1 MQTWLTEQTNRTEH
15 FRGRVRFVRVRRHI
29 EQNRTVPLF
38 SSCSPGSR
46 TLIPLFG
53 SVRIELEPNSTLVR
67 FVFGKFG
74 LFKALKAKST
84 TLYMY
89 FLGVGLIPGLGSHI
103 INNSRRTEEGQ
114 RNNGRKNN
122 GLKNNGRKKV
132 HKYSRGAAGQTMKN
146 SALRTRSRIPSSFS

>member
-1 MQTWLTEQTNRTEH
+1 MPVVKLSCTQRWLTEQTNRTEH

-38 SSCSPGSR
+38 GSCSPGFR
-46 TLIPLFG
+46 TLTPLFG

-74 LFKALKAKST
+74 LFKAKST
-84 TLYMY
+84 TLY

-103 INNSRRTEEGQ
+103 INNGRRAEAVFANLD
-114 RNNGRKNN
+114 RWIDPD
-122 GLKNNGRKKV
+122 
-132 HKYSRGAAGQTMKN
+132 
-146 SALRTRSRIPSSFS
+146 RSDPVNPKDCQSKM